1 MIELTLP
8 YPPSVN
14 TYWRTWQGRIIVSS
28 PGRKYREAVMTHCSQ
43 QGIRP
48 MLGRLHLAAWVHP
61 PDRRRRDLDNVLK
74 ALLDLRGNQRITDQ
88 SPEDKIQTLEKYGKD
103 LTALARQGKIDPVIG
118 AMTRSAA

>member
-74 ALLDLRGNQRITDQ
+74 ALLDAIKNG
-88 SPEDKIQTLEKYGKD
+88 
-103 LTALARQGKIDPVIG
+103 G
-118 AMTRSAA
+118 AMEDDSQIDVLEVRRDEVQPGTGSVRVLISEIKP